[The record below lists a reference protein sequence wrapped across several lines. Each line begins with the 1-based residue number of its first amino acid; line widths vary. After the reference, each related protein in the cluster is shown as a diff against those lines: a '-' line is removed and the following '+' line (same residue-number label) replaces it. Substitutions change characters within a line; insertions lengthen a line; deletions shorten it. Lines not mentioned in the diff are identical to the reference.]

1 MRHSASNQNAV
12 QFGTE
17 ICAKPLQVNSI
28 GIIGLPKV
36 AILTRRLN
44 RVLQSR
50 NYPVSSDLAPFIR
63 RHYVFVADLPEDF
76 EILDSLLSET
86 AFVRLK
92 LRGDWSGEVAPGEW
106 SGGSDAM
113 LFGANTRPFPVRVRG
128 PFTVVGFSIKPGG
141 WNALFAESA
150 VTYTDKMVPLA
161 DAWGDIATVMFDA
174 VAAASDDAAIV
185 EAMET
190 AVRAQLKAIGKPRED
205 KLLTRYESIARL
217 DSTAKVEDVSA
228 TLGLS
233 VRQIERR
240 CLRGFGVSPK
250 VIFRRSRFLD
260 MAAAMRGMSKPSDMQ
275 LALLRYFDQSHL
287 NREFHTFAGMTPGR
301 FRKADTPLFTA
312 GLRLRSD
319 GDFLFKPD

>member
-1 MRHSASNQNAV
+1 M
-12 QFGTE
+12 
-17 ICAKPLQVNSI
+17 
-28 GIIGLPKV
+28 
-36 AILTRRLN
+36 
-44 RVLQSR
+44 LQSR
-50 NYPVSSDLAPFIR
+50 NYPVSPDLAPFIR
-63 RHYVFVADLPEDF
+63 RHYVFAADLPNDF

-92 LRGDWSGEVAPGEW
+92 LRGDWAAETAPGAW
-106 SGGSDAM
+106 SSEGDAM
-113 LFGANTRPFPVRVRG
+113 LFGANTKPFPVRVRG
-128 PFTVVGFSIKPGG
+128 PFTVIGFSIKPGG
-141 WNALFAESA
+141 WDALFAESA
-150 VTYTDKMVPLA
+150 VAYTDKMAPLEKT
-161 DAWGDIATVMFDA
+161 WGDIATTMFKAVVDA
-174 VAAASDDAAIV
+174 KDDAAIV
-185 EAMET
+185 TAMET
-190 AVRAQLKAIGKPRED
+190 AVRAQLKVIGKPRED

-260 MAAAMRGMSKPSDMQ
+260 MAAAMRGLSKPNEMQ

-287 NREFHTFAGMTPGR
+287 NREFHTFAGMTPGK

-312 GLRLRSD
+312 GLRLRSE